1 MVNLRSTVAILQAQR
16 RELIE
21 QLDAVDRAIA
31 ALTSAADATETDEGK
46 TAKAVNEA
54 PGDLVA
60 RTVKPKRVLS
70 EAHKQAI
77 IAGRRKGRAAKEV
90 AAGRAREMP
99 EEGFVPAI
107 AAGTGSDAPRLVKR
121 QQERHQLNRD

>member
-1 MVNLRSTVAILQAQR
+1 MVNLNNTVVILQAQR

-31 ALTSAADATETDEGK
+31 ALTSAAGGADEGK
-46 TAKAVNEA
+46 TAETVKQA
-54 PGDLVA
+54 PGDRVA

-77 IAGRRKGRAAKEV
+77 IAGRRKGRAAKEA

-99 EEGFVPAI
+99 EEDFVPSI
-107 AAGTGSDAPRLVKR
+107 AAGSGSDAPRLVKR
-121 QQERHQLNRD
+121 QK

>member
-1 MVNLRSTVAILQAQR
+1 MVNLRNTVVILQAQR

-31 ALTSAADATETDEGK
+31 ALTSAAGGAETDEGK
-46 TAKAVNEA
+46 TAETVKQAH
-54 PGDLVA
+54 GDRVA
-60 RTVKPKRVLS
+60 RTVKPKRILS

-99 EEGFVPAI
+99 EEGFVPSI
-107 AAGTGSDAPRLVKR
+107 AAGSGSDAPRLVKR
-121 QQERHQLNRD
+121 QK

>member
-1 MVNLRSTVAILQAQR
+1 MVNLRDTVVILQAQR

-31 ALTSAADATETDEGK
+31 ALTSAADGAWTDEGK
-46 TAKAVNEA
+46 TAETVKQA
-54 PGDLVA
+54 PGERVA
-60 RTVKPKRVLS
+60 RTVKPKRVMS
-70 EAHKQAI
+70 EAHKQAM

-107 AAGTGSDAPRLVKR
+107 AAGSGSEAPRLVKR
-121 QQERHQLNRD
+121 QKS

>member
-1 MVNLRSTVAILQAQR
+1 MVNLRNTVVILQAQR

-31 ALTSAADATETDEGK
+31 ALTSAAGGARSDEGR
-46 TAKAVNEA
+46 TAETLKHA
-54 PGDLVA
+54 PGDRVA

-99 EEGFVPAI
+99 EEGFVPSI
-107 AAGTGSDAPRLVKR
+107 AAGSGSDAPRLVKR
-121 QQERHQLNRD
+121 QK

>member
-1 MVNLRSTVAILQAQR
+1 MVNLRSTVVILQAQR

-31 ALTSAADATETDEGK
+31 ALTSAADTETAEGK
-46 TAKAVNEA
+46 TAKAAKEA

-60 RTVKPKRVLS
+60 QTVNTRVKPKRVLS
-70 EAHKQAI
+70 DAHKEAI
-77 IAGRRKGRAAKEV
+77 VAGRRKGRAAKEV

-107 AAGTGSDAPRLVKR
+107 AANSGSDAPRLVKR
-121 QQERHQLNRD
+121 QK

>member
-1 MVNLRSTVAILQAQR
+1 MVNLRSTVVILQAQR
-16 RELIE
+16 RELVE

-31 ALTSAADATETDEGK
+31 ALTSAAGGAETEKGK
-46 TAKAVNEA
+46 TAKSVKEA
-54 PGDLVA
+54 PGDVVA

-70 EAHKQAI
+70 EAHRQAM

-99 EEGFVPAI
+99 DEGFVPAI
-107 AAGTGSDAPRLVKR
+107 AAGSGSDAPRLVKR
-121 QQERHQLNRD
+121 HK